1 MTEVSVET
9 CFTNL
14 KVLSFSSNSWLAC
27 YYPEVV
33 IDYKNVSSVKC
44 SALISCKII
53 NLCISCLGLLWARN
67 ILGKDNLTPWHSNQ
81 TAHTRVISVF

>member
-33 IDYKNVSSVKC
+33 IGYKNVSSVKC
-44 SALISCKII
+44 SALVSCKSIDPY
-53 NLCISCLGLLWARN
+53 ISCLGLPWARK
-67 ILGKDNLTPWHSNQ
+67 ILGKDNLTPWH
-81 TAHTRVISVF
+81 TIETTPTRVISVS